1 VPSPAEPHG
10 CSVDLQASSPSVVT
24 ATGRAG
30 GPQRGAQAHSETA
43 TLSQRAARSP
53 QDLLKVEARAL
64 NYSAATQAAST
75 TLSNA

>member
-10 CSVDLQASSPSVVT
+10 CSVDLQASSPLCCDRNGSSWRSP
-24 ATGRAG
+24 A
-30 GPQRGAQAHSETA
+30 GAQARSETA

-64 NYSAATQAAST
+64 NYSAATQAAPT
-75 TLSNA
+75 TSSNA